1 MVVNGVS
8 SMPKER
14 KGKRKAIDVTLPQG
28 LIKQLDEVAGELDA
42 TRSYVIETMLK
53 YAMENIDEIFPY
65 QEVESE
71 EETEEEES

>member
-1 MVVNGVS
+1 
-8 SMPKER
+8 MPKER